1 MMLRT
6 EMIPNERQVRHP
18 HVTSACAVGKDALML
33 SISERSALLRGV
45 PAFAALPE
53 DQLGLLANV
62 AEERTVS
69 SDETLLA
76 AGATG
81 DHLYVVVTGRIAL
94 EDSRGAAGSV
104 ARIATLGPGSA
115 LGEDA
120 VFDGGPHV
128 LNATALTDCQL
139 LGIDRDDLLALVET
153 QPALARSLIA
163 WLSARLRE
171 TSSQLVDR
179 TRTRPRSVIN
189 LLDKMGEEKR

>member
-1 MMLRT
+1 
-6 EMIPNERQVRHP
+6 
-18 HVTSACAVGKDALML
+18 ML
-33 SISERSALLRGV
+33 SLSERSALLRGV

-53 DQLGLLANV
+53 DQLRLLADV
-62 AEERTVS
+62 AEECDIA
-69 SDETLLA
+69 SDDTLLA

-81 DHLYVVVTGRIAL
+81 DHLYVIVTGRIAL
-94 EDSRGAAGSV
+94 EDRRGAAGSV

-120 VFDGGPHV
+120 VFDGGAHV
-128 LNATALTDCQL
+128 LNATALTDCRL
-139 LGIDRDDLLALVET
+139 LGIEREALLALIEA

-179 TRTRPRSVIN
+179 TRPRPRSVIN
-189 LLDKMGEEKR
+189 LLDKIGEEKR